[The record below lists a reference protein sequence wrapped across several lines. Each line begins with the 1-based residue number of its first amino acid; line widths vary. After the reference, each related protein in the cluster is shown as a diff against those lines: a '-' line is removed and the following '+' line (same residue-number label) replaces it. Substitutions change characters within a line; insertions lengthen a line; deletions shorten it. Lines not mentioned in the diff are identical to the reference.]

1 MAETWNACGVVVKG
15 DCTGCYVWKWDD
27 NTYFVVGAGVNNYNV
42 AKNAPS
48 CQIGLWKDFGYIWEL
63 QGFLKKYKKCELT
76 TNTIEKIVEVSSQ
89 QSGPNGDAFIRG
101 ALVGGIGMG
110 IATAMKSTSS
120 SSTLAV
126 YLKNGKKMLIE
137 FYGIPNARMFQNDLF
152 IF

>member
-48 CQIGLWKDFGYIWEL
+48 YQIGLWKDFGYIWEL
-63 QGFLKKYKKCELT
+63 QEFLKKYKKCELT

-126 YLKNGKKMLIE
+126 YLKSGKKMLIE

>member
-1 MAETWNACGVVVKG
+1 M
-15 DCTGCYVWKWDD
+15 
-27 NTYFVVGAGVNNYNV
+27 
-42 AKNAPS
+42 
-48 CQIGLWKDFGYIWEL
+48 
-63 QGFLKKYKKCELT
+63 T